1 MLKIVNHDESI
12 GNIKTDRK
20 NGFLPR
26 EVISMKNR
34 EKKEANLHMKEND
47 TDVDKTEKEQ
57 KRLTDD
63 ELDFVAGG
71 VAPIIKPPPKP

>member
-57 KRLTDD
+57 RLTDD